1 MLLHTSISTCGRAKG
16 CACDPLELLAGVP
29 TVPSVPT
36 VPTVPYILLLLA
48 ALLLHRGNHHYSSQK
63 PLLALSL
70 LINPTVA
77 ATITGQ
83 SFSITIITIITTI
96 TTITNIITPTC
107 RPRCSHCFSR
117 RLSVPRGEEGGAL
130 PQASLTPP
138 GDGDDDDDGS
148 VNGDDDGDYDGDDD
162 GEPAGSSA
170 GTGRPSS
177 PSASGRQL
185 SRNGP
190 PIFARSATTRLK
202 NGATGLCWVAM
213 CQCSKMWCLVQSLV
227 RFGINLVHNGYDMKC
242 ILFVVRKALPRPG
255 WFSHFAQCRVK
266 CKGEALQKNIRKF
279 WCAIIAQL

>member
-1 MLLHTSISTCGRAKG
+1 M
-16 CACDPLELLAGVP
+16 
-29 TVPSVPT
+29 
-36 VPTVPYILLLLA
+36 
-48 ALLLHRGNHHYSSQK
+48 
-63 PLLALSL
+63 
-70 LINPTVA
+70 
-77 ATITGQ
+77 
-83 SFSITIITIITTI
+83 
-96 TTITNIITPTC
+96 
-107 RPRCSHCFSR
+107 
-117 RLSVPRGEEGGAL
+117 SVPRGEEGGAL
-130 PQASLTPP
+130 LQASLTPP
-138 GDGDDDDDGS
+138 DDDDGS
-148 VNGDDDGDYDGDDD
+148 VNGDDDDDGDDDYDGDDD

-185 SRNGP
+185 SRKP
-190 PIFARSATTRLK
+190 LIFAQSAATRLK

-266 CKGEALQKNIRKF
+266 CKGEALQKKNIRKL

>member
-1 MLLHTSISTCGRAKG
+1 M
-16 CACDPLELLAGVP
+16 
-29 TVPSVPT
+29 
-36 VPTVPYILLLLA
+36 
-48 ALLLHRGNHHYSSQK
+48 
-63 PLLALSL
+63 
-70 LINPTVA
+70 
-77 ATITGQ
+77 
-83 SFSITIITIITTI
+83 
-96 TTITNIITPTC
+96 
-107 RPRCSHCFSR
+107 
-117 RLSVPRGEEGGAL
+117 SVPRGEEGGAL

-190 PIFARSATTRLK
+190 TLIFARSATTRLK

-227 RFGINLVHNGYDMKC
+227 RFGINLVHNGYDMKSAYS
-242 ILFVVRKALPRPG
+242 LLVERPCQG
-255 WFSHFAQCRVK
+255 LGGSPIFLSVGRSAKVK
-266 CKGEALQKNIRKF
+266 HCKKRTSVNYGVLS
-279 WCAIIAQL
+279 